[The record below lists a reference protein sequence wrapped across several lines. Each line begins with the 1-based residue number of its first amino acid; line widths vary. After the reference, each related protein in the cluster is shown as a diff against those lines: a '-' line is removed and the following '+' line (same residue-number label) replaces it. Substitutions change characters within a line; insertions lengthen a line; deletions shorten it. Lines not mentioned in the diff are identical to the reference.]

1 MPRGG
6 AMLEATARRYRPV
19 LTAGLN
25 SPRLLTG
32 DPEILDDGDLT
43 WQVVDLRP

>member
-25 SPRLLTG
+25 S
-32 DPEILDDGDLT
+32 
-43 WQVVDLRP
+43 LRVPAGSR